1 VILLVRRGKSLRVE
15 ALQLRLKSVLSG
27 SIEYCA
33 YVQNVGWQK
42 WFKDGKIAGTSGES
56 LRIEALCIRLTGYV
70 AKEYDVRYK
79 VHVQNE
85 GWTDWI
91 YDGDVAGTEGK
102 SLRIKAV
109 EVELVKK
116 PEASVSGAAHVQD
129 YGWMRTVRDGAQMGV
144 AGQQKRLEAF
154 NLELCGTMCPDVGN
168 SHIEYA
174 AHVQNVGWQPYVSD
188 GANAGTTGKDL
199 RIEAIKVRLSGPIS
213 EKYDVWYRV
222 HIKDY
227 GWLAWAKDDGVAGT
241 TGLSKRVEAMQVELR
256 AKNADAPKNDGQW
269 SLATFGAADVSY
281 STHIQN
287 IGWQGGQSNGGLS
300 GTTGRSLRVEAFK
313 ANVKAEGITGG
324 ISYCTHVQDKG
335 WMDAVSDDVVS
346 STVGASKCVEALKV
360 GLTGDMAKYYDVWYR
375 AYVQEY
381 GWLGWTCDGAIAGS
395 TGIEYGIEAVEVE
408 VLAKGADAPGPTA
421 SPYVTRPVSRV
432 YFHNINVVGQPN
444 GFFCGPTSGY
454 MVLSNVGAWRSAS
467 GTALSVENVA
477 SYMHTRQYGYTSFAD
492 RMFEKGM
499 NGWLGRSV
507 YTTYHTELCHGE
519 VLGPEVVFDGLRDVR
534 GRAGA

>member
-1 VILLVRRGKSLRVE
+1 
-15 ALQLRLKSVLSG
+15 
-27 SIEYCA
+27 
-33 YVQNVGWQK
+33 
-42 WFKDGKIAGTSGES
+42 
-56 LRIEALCIRLTGYV
+56 
-70 AKEYDVRYK
+70 
-79 VHVQNE
+79 
-85 GWTDWI
+85 
-91 YDGDVAGTEGK
+91 
-102 SLRIKAV
+102 
-109 EVELVKK
+109 
-116 PEASVSGAAHVQD
+116 
-129 YGWMRTVRDGAQMGV
+129 
-144 AGQQKRLEAF
+144 
-154 NLELCGTMCPDVGN
+154 
-168 SHIEYA
+168 
-174 AHVQNVGWQPYVSD
+174 
-188 GANAGTTGKDL
+188 
-199 RIEAIKVRLSGPIS
+199 
-213 EKYDVWYRV
+213 
-222 HIKDY
+222 
-227 GWLAWAKDDGVAGT
+227 
-241 TGLSKRVEAMQVELR
+241 
-256 AKNADAPKNDGQW
+256 
-269 SLATFGAADVSY
+269 
-281 STHIQN
+281 
-287 IGWQGGQSNGGLS
+287 
-300 GTTGRSLRVEAFK
+300 
-313 ANVKAEGITGG
+313 
-324 ISYCTHVQDKG
+324 
-335 WMDAVSDDVVS
+335 MDAVSDDVVS